1 MHSRWYYGS
10 QRRNTYR
17 RPYNYYGRS
26 SNYYFGHGRW
36 LPFPLGHIHG
46 PSCGHV
52 FQYGRWVAY
61 EPVPYPMFVPV
72 PVTGQYYYD
81 GGWYAEPPPY
91 VEEAEVI
98 IPPEPE
104 VEEIAEPEP
113 EVAPEGVPI
122 ARKSELQRVLVTR
135 NYDLDWWQSNR
146 VQDLISKG
154 VIESLLAGG
163 EGGQKSRIVFDK
175 MKQRLT
181 ITAPPDDVMK
191 VRTIIDD
198 DLTYRLFTREEM
210 GDLVADVVPLVDLRF
225 FESDPNAAL
234 RTATDNYAAAD
245 DVLRSSEKA
254 PLGREWWFND
264 RLGTVTVKDSAEN
277 LDQVYNFMESRPYL
291 VQK

>member
-1 MHSRWYYGS
+1 M
-10 QRRNTYR
+10 
-17 RPYNYYGRS
+17 
-26 SNYYFGHGRW
+26 
-36 LPFPLGHIHG
+36 
-46 PSCGHV
+46 
-52 FQYGRWVAY
+52 
-61 EPVPYPMFVPV
+61 
-72 PVTGQYYYD
+72 
-81 GGWYAEPPPY
+81 
-91 VEEAEVI
+91 I

-113 EVAPEGVPI
+113 EVAPEGVSI

-154 VIESLLAGG
+154 IIESLLAGG
-163 EGGQKSRIVFDK
+163 EGGEKSRIVFDK